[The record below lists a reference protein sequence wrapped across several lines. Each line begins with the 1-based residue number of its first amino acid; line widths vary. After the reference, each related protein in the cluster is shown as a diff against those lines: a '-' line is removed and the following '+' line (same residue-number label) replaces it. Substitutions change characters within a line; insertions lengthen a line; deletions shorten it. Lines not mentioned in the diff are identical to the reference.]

1 LIWLCRKWDLNGG
14 QLLCMFD
21 AKVDDSERMAVSD
34 KTKTSF
40 DYLCAIDSHRGVL
53 MFSLIL
59 TFISA
64 FTFTYLS
71 TPYVI
76 KVANE
81 RRLFDPPN
89 ERSSHTHK
97 ASNLGG
103 ISIFGGAIFA
113 IVMWTPYQLFGTQ
126 QYILAALLLL
136 FLVGIWDDM
145 TGMPARPKFVMQV
158 VAALIIVYKA
168 QYMIDDFGG
177 FLWVNQLPKPMAVL
191 FSVIVIVGI
200 INAYNFIDGINGLAA
215 GTGILASLAF
225 GGWFYLQQEIAA
237 ATIAF
242 ALCASLLAF
251 MTYNFIPGLIFMGD
265 TGSMFLGTVLSVLA
279 IHFIRL
285 NLGGDLHYS
294 AIVYPDSAHA
304 IAVAFL
310 ILPIYDTLRVSVF
323 RMAKSKSPFSADR
336 NHIHHML
343 LDLGFSHVMSTLI
356 LLSVMAVVILLT
368 FVFIDLGSPKLM
380 MLQLAIMLV
389 FSTMLR
395 MQKVAKSKTM
405 QG

>member
-1 LIWLCRKWDLNGG
+1 
-14 QLLCMFD
+14 
-21 AKVDDSERMAVSD
+21 
-34 KTKTSF
+34 
-40 DYLCAIDSHRGVL
+40 

-59 TFISA
+59 TFITG
-64 FTFTYLS
+64 FVFTYLS
-71 TPYVI
+71 TPYII

-103 ISIFGGAIFA
+103 IGIFGGAIFA
-113 IVMWTPYQLFGTQ
+113 IVMWTPYQIFGTQ

-145 TGMPARPKFVMQV
+145 TGMPAKPKFIMQV
-158 VAALIIVYKA
+158 AAALIIVYKA
-168 QYMIDDFGG
+168 EYVIDHFGG
-177 FLWVNQLPKPMAVL
+177 VFWINELPINISII
-191 FSVIVIVGI
+191 FSVIAIVGV

-215 GTGILASLAF
+215 GTGIVGSLAF

-237 ATIAF
+237 ATLAF
-242 ALCASLLAF
+242 ALSASLLAF

-285 NLGGDLHYS
+285 NLKADLPYS
-294 AIVYPDSAHA
+294 GIVYQKSAHA

-310 ILPIYDTLRVSVF
+310 ILPLYDTLRVSVF
-323 RMAKSKSPFSADR
+323 RLAKGKNPFSADR

-343 LDLGFSHVMSTLI
+343 LDLGLSHVRATLV
-356 LLSVMAVVILLT
+356 LLSLMGIVILLT
-368 FVFIDLGSPKLM
+368 FVFIDLGSPRLI
-380 MLQLAIMLV
+380 MLQLAIMLI
-389 FSTMLR
+389 FSTILR
-395 MQKVAKSKTM
+395 MQKESAARSKFVA
-405 QG
+405 